1 MHKTL
6 LAALIGA
13 SVFALPAFA
22 QVHLGGGGHAGGSLT
37 ARTGGALP
45 GAAGTPGQLSAQTR
59 SSLDRLDR
67 QSHRTARDAD
77 ARTRATLDRRATV
90 EAAPSVDG
98 SAHAQAGDTQAH
110 AHADARANARVD
122 AGAAADHAADTSRG
136 VGQQVSSEVH
146 SAIGSADRTADSVGD
161 TARQSATESSVGADA
176 KVRARADAHGH

>member
-37 ARTGGALP
+37 AGAGGALH
-45 GAAGTPGQLSAQTR
+45 GTAGTPGQLGAQTR
-59 SSLDRLDR
+59 PALDRVDR
-67 QSHRTARDAD
+67 QSRRATRDAD

-136 VGQQVSSEVH
+136 VGQQVSSDVH
-146 SAIGSADRTADSVGD
+146 SAIGSADRTAGSVGD